1 MSLAAVILAAG
12 KGVRMQSDLPK
23 VFHRVLGKPL
33 LQYVIETVKKL
44 SPEIICIV
52 VGYKKEYIID
62 YFKDFGVVFVE
73 QKQQLGTGHAV
84 LQAESQLAAFS
95 GEVLVLNGD
104 MPLIKERT
112 LRALIDFHRQK
123 GSQATVLTAKI
134 GDPGDFGR
142 IVRGREGEIIKIVEK
157 KDASAAELKINE
169 INTGTFCFNAQSLA
183 VALKKVD
190 CDNAQREYYITDT
203 IELLRAQGQAVFA
216 YLTEEAREAV
226 GVNTKEEL
234 AVLEKLLVQA

>member
-1 MSLAAVILAAG
+1 
-12 KGVRMQSDLPK
+12 
-23 VFHRVLGKPL
+23 
-33 LQYVIETVKKL
+33 
-44 SPEIICIV
+44 